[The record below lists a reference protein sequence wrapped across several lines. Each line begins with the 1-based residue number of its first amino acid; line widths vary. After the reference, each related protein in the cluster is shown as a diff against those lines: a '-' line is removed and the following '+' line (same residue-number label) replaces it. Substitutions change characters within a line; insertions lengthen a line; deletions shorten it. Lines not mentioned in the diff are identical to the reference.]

1 MLRKLVVGLGIE
13 FGPIIVFFLI
23 AERVSFL
30 RATLI
35 FVVLT
40 VISLVVGLYEQKRIA
55 WFPLIAGGSVVI
67 FGMLTIIFDNPFF
80 LIAKDTL
87 YNAGFAIALFI
98 GLARGQGWLKPIF
111 HKLVAMNEH
120 GWRVLSWRWA
130 IFFTVLAVTN
140 EFARLHLPTAGWV
153 QYKEIATTATIIFS
167 LYQFTLSRKE
177 RLPDATPWGLRK
189 TESK

>member
-1 MLRKLVVGLGIE
+1 MLRKLVVGLGVE

-23 AERVSFL
+23 AEQVSFL

-67 FGMLTIIFDNPFF
+67 FGTLTLIFDNPFF

-87 YNAGFAIALFI
+87 YNACFAIGLFI
-98 GLARGQGWLKPIF
+98 GLARGKGWLKPMF
-111 HKLVAMNEH
+111 QKLIAMNDR
-120 GWRVLSWRWA
+120 GWRTLSWRWA
-130 IFFTVLAVTN
+130 IFFTILAVTN
-140 EFARLHLPTAGWV
+140 EIARLNLPTPGWV
-153 QYKEIATTATIIFS
+153 VFKEIATSATIIFS

-189 TESK
+189 TENK

>member
-1 MLRKLVVGLGIE
+1 MLRKLVVGLGVE

-23 AERVSFL
+23 AEQVSFL

-40 VISLVVGLYEQKRIA
+40 IISLVVGLYEQKRIA

-67 FGMLTIIFDNPFF
+67 FGTLTLIFDNPFF

-87 YNAGFAIALFI
+87 YNAAFAIALFI
-98 GLARGQGWLKPIF
+98 GLARGKGWLKPMF
-111 HKLVAMNEH
+111 HKLIAMSDR
-120 GWRVLSWRWA
+120 GWRILSWRWA
-130 IFFTVLAVTN
+130 IFFTLLAVTN
-140 EFARLHLPTAGWV
+140 EIARLNLPTVGWV
-153 QYKEIATTATIIFS
+153 IFKEIATACTIIFS

-189 TESK
+189 TENR

>member
-1 MLRKLVVGLGIE
+1 MLRKLVVGLGVE

-23 AERVSFL
+23 AEQVSFL

-67 FGMLTIIFDNPFF
+67 FGTLTLIFDNPFF

-87 YNAGFAIALFI
+87 YNAAFAIALFI
-98 GLARGQGWLKPIF
+98 GLAHGKGWLKPMF
-111 HKLVAMNEH
+111 QKLIAMNDR
-120 GWRVLSWRWA
+120 GWRTLSWRWA
-130 IFFTVLAVTN
+130 IFFTILAVTN
-140 EFARLHLPTAGWV
+140 ELARLNLPTAGWIV
-153 QYKEIATTATIIFS
+153 FKEIATSATIIFS
-167 LYQFTLSRKE
+167 IYQFTLSKKE

-189 TESK
+189 TESR

>member
-1 MLRKLVVGLGIE
+1 MLRKLVVGLGVE

-67 FGMLTIIFDNPFF
+67 FGLLTLIFDDPFF

-87 YNAGFAIALFI
+87 YNACFAIGLFI
-98 GLARGQGWLKPIF
+98 GLSRGKGWLKPMF
-111 HKLVAMNEH
+111 HKLIAMSDR
-120 GWRVLSWRWA
+120 GWRILSWRWA
-130 IFFTVLAVTN
+130 IFFTILAVTN
-140 EFARLHLPTAGWV
+140 EYARLNLPTAGWIV
-153 QYKEIATTATIIFS
+153 FKEIATASTIVFS
-167 LYQFTLSRKE
+167 LYQFTLSKKE

-189 TESK
+189 TESR